1 MSRVTYEKNPLIEV
15 ILQIQFPTNLI
26 ISNQEPTDF
35 QVAIKND
42 FPNYRAEIKN
52 EKEISLL
59 PSNNEIKPLIRDKNI
74 KIHTFITKEGYSK
87 ISLSNSTISMS
98 TLKYERWEMFI
109 EQFKKTLEAFIKI
122 YSPQYIE
129 RIGLR
134 YIDAFKREELELKD
148 VSWDKLIKQPWIGVL
163 NTIDEGN
170 ALLSTL
176 DTEYLLNDG
185 ISHIKV
191 HSGLGRLSNYIH
203 PVFIIDSDFIHIANE
218 NVEKWEKITNKLHDY
233 SDDFYQSTITDLL
246 KNALKPRKI

>member
-1 MSRVTYEKNPLIEV
+1 MSRVIYEKNPLIEV

-98 TLKYERWEMFI
+98 TLKYERWEI
-109 EQFKKTLEAFIKI
+109 LA
-122 YSPQYIE
+122 
-129 RIGLR
+129 
-134 YIDAFKREELELKD
+134 
-148 VSWDKLIKQPWIGVL
+148 
-163 NTIDEGN
+163 
-170 ALLSTL
+170 
-176 DTEYLLNDG
+176 
-185 ISHIKV
+185 
-191 HSGLGRLSNYIH
+191 
-203 PVFIIDSDFIHIANE
+203 
-218 NVEKWEKITNKLHDY
+218 EKN
-233 SDDFYQSTITDLL
+233 
-246 KNALKPRKI
+246 N